1 MPERLARQRAP
12 DVATAPM
19 LAAMA
24 SGPEPHRTKA
34 DARWHSPPGHPEST
48 LGRPIQRDPGTPAVR
63 PGVMRL
69 ATAGDGGARRALFA
83 GVARTAGNAAAAQ
96 LAGSRPTGVQRDA
109 PEATPAAGQTAGPGA
124 ADAAAKYVLTNARFT
139 GQPRLQQIAEGGPP
153 LSKTD
158 PKAVVK
164 PAQTALLD
172 IGYTL
177 LRYKDDGKFGGETS
191 TAIEQF
197 RADSGISEGDGLDAA
212 AIKVLDKRAPAP
224 GKLEQHYLDYGRLFA
239 DNRLD
244 VTLALGYDEGGSH
257 VQDLEEARKWLGE
270 HKLAI
275 VSGGEAPKAPG
286 VGEAVGDAAKKKDP
300 ISVPEKWEGKWKVT
314 YPDATGTRISKEIT
328 LSITLVPPGTGAK
341 ASFAKGLN
349 ESELTLYSGHA
360 RRGIGPD
367 FDADKS
373 PYENFVIGVNSA
385 LHKAGRLVSPT
396 AVEQSHYVVGKKND
410 LEEMKAADKWDKD
423 KYRVWFFAACSSIAY
438 VDELRG
444 GLLPEK
450 MDRHNLDIF
459 GTIHTIPIAAG
470 LTPVFS
476 NLEGILAAETM
487 EQIVDRMQRSSL
499 EAFRKRLD
507 ETKLSDERKA
517 AAMKEYSGQMFMRE
531 GAGDNPVAPQAP

>member
-1 MPERLARQRAP
+1 
-12 DVATAPM
+12 
-19 LAAMA
+19 MA
-24 SGPEPHRTKA
+24 SMPLVQHAPRAVVAES
-34 DARWHSPPGHPEST
+34 ARALHPTHPSVQSDS
-48 LGRPIQRDPGTPAVR
+48 LGRAGSGAD
-63 PGVMRL
+63 RL
-69 ATAGDGGARRALFA
+69 VQIGDGGTRAALFRSV
-83 GVARTAGNAAAAQ
+83 GRMAGNAAAAQ
-96 LAGSRPTGVQRDA
+96 LARSRSLGVQRE
-109 PEATPAAGQTAGPGA
+109 PPGSAAGAAVGAGVGTGVGAGVGTGVGVGTATA
-124 ADAAAKYVLTNARFT
+124 AAAKYPLTNARFT
-139 GQPRLQQIAEGGPP
+139 GQTRLQDIADGGPP

-158 PKAVVK
+158 PKAAVK

-197 RADSGISEGDGLDAA
+197 RADSRITEGEGLNAA

-244 VTLALGYDEGGSH
+244 VTLAIGYDEGGSH
-257 VQDLEEARKWLGE
+257 TKEVASARDWFE
-270 HKLAI
+270 QHKLKRTA
-275 VSGGEAPKAPG
+275 GGQPAKAAGGADGAADPGTPKQ
-286 VGEAVGDAAKKKDP
+286 DDS
-300 ISVPEKWEGKWKVT
+300 ISVPETWEGKWNVT

-328 LSITLVPPGTGAK
+328 LSITLVPPGTGGK
-341 ASFAKGLN
+341 AAFAKGLN

-373 PYENFVIGVNSA
+373 KYENFVIGVNSA
-385 LHKAGRLVSPT
+385 LHKAGRLISPT
-396 AVEQSHYVVGKKND
+396 AVERSHYVIDKKND
-410 LEEMKAADKWDKD
+410 LEEMNKPGKWDEN

-459 GTIHTIPIAAG
+459 GTVRTIPIAAG
-470 LTPVFS
+470 LAPVFS

-487 EQIVDRMQRSSL
+487 EQIVERMQRSSL
-499 EAFRKRLD
+499 EALQKKVD
-507 ETKLSDERKA
+507 ELGLSDKRKEA
-517 AAMKEYSGQMFMRE
+517 VFKEYGGQMFMRE
-531 GAGDNPVAPQAP
+531 GAGDNPVAPAAP